1 MCGREDLMLAAK
13 EVSLY
18 DGYNRGVLKYRF
30 FFNIKFLRKITSPWG
45 KSQWDSRGC

>member
-30 FFNIKFLRKITSPWG
+30 FFNIKFLRKITSP
-45 KSQWDSRGC
+45 